1 MEELESHQAH
11 KFNKS
16 QRKLGEKLASTLQP
30 SSNQPSTIQPSTIQ
44 PSTNQPSTIQHSTS
58 QHTAETSPL
67 QDLSILVVNKI
78 TNKERIRENNIKL
91 TEQIRTR
98 QIASKWRSIFR
109 MFDADRS
116 PWNDEA
122 TTSATTSDAS
132 SVRML

>member
-30 SSNQPSTIQPSTIQ
+30 STNRPSTIQPSTSQPPTIQ
-44 PSTNQPSTIQHSTS
+44 PSTL

-67 QDLSILVVNKI
+67 QDLSTLVTNKI
-78 TNKERIRENNIKL
+78 TNKERIRENNIRL

-109 MFDADRS
+109 TFDADRS
-116 PWNDEA
+116 PWHETA
-122 TTSATTSDAS
+122 AVTGATSDAS
-132 SVRML
+132 SVCML